1 LRVVRTMKEP
11 PVHTWVEP
19 VDENVTAG
27 IASVHVVRH
36 GQVYGLAV
44 FVLVDT
50 PAKSLNYWVKRREAR
65 TQAEA
70 RLREVIAKDHYGRL
84 PPQGALRDVGG
95 DGVNLGW

>member
-1 LRVVRTMKEP
+1 MKEP

-19 VDENVTAG
+19 VDQNVTAG

-44 FVLVDT
+44 FVLVED
-50 PAKSLNYWVKRREAR
+50 AGVGWWQRRHDAR
-65 TQAEA
+65 KLAEL
-70 RLREVIAKDHYGRL
+70 RLREVIARDHYGRQ